1 MQQKLKGGMIK
12 KHTITDDVKRQRTK
26 LFGITNNI
34 KKKSS
39 KNNLLKITDESEI
52 SDENNMI
59 GQAVEI
65 IPIEANE
72 SVIQTLIA
80 RKLKNDRKIM

>member
-1 MQQKLKGGMIK
+1 M
-12 KHTITDDVKRQRTK
+12 KRKRTK

-39 KNNLLKITDESEI
+39 KNNLPKITDESEV

-80 RKLKNDRKIM
+80 RKL